1 MPIQLE
7 SELYEPIKRYL
18 EARGYTVKG
27 EIIGVDLVA
36 SHPEEETVLVELKK
50 SFSIKLILQGVERL
64 ALSDRV
70 YLAVPASSTSSNV
83 LNRHHNS
90 VRKLCRRL
98 GLGLMQ
104 VYFGPRTTRVDVLV
118 DPGPYQP
125 RKRPRRS
132 KALHD
137 EFANRHGDPNTG
149 GTTGQKVMTAYRQQ
163 ALQVAACVA
172 EYGVCPLLQVRET
185 TGVAK
190 AGSILQKNH
199 YGWFE
204 RVSRGHYRLTDQGKE
219 ELDLFSEGGSGK

>member
-7 SELYEPIKRYL
+7 SELYDPIKRYL
-18 EARGYTVKG
+18 EVRGYTVKG
-27 EIIGVDLVA
+27 EINGVDLVA
-36 SHPEEETVLVELKK
+36 SHPEKETVLVELKK
-50 SFSIKLILQGVERL
+50 SFSLKLVLQGIDRL

-70 YLAVPASSTSSNV
+70 YLAVPASATSSNV
-83 LNRHHNS
+83 LNQHYKT

-104 VYFGPRTTRVDVLV
+104 VYFGPITTRVDVLV

-125 RKRPRRS
+125 RKRLVRS

-137 EFANRHGDPNTG
+137 EFANLEGDPNTG
-149 GTTGQKVMTAYRQQ
+149 GIIRRKIVTVYRQQ
-163 ALQVAACVA
+163 VLRVAACVA
-172 EYGVCPLLQVRET
+172 EHGDCPLMKVRES
-185 TGVAK
+185 TGIEK

-204 RVSRGHYRLTDQGKE
+204 RVSRGHYRLTEQGKE
-219 ELDLFSEGGSGK
+219 ELRVFSETGFGK